1 MCRYVIILCY
11 HSTVDMLTGGFERI
25 FLASW
30 MANVRCPCQQPPPD
44 DTTDSC
50 DTTRHNSLG
59 PSGPLH
65 AITLEVQDPQ
75 DISVEVLLALHD
87 GQASG
92 RIRPTAQQ
100 PYPYGGSKGGLH
112 FEATF
117 DKHVG
122 KTPSTVRNPL

>member
-1 MCRYVIILCY
+1 MRLLSAIV
-11 HSTVDMLTGGFERI
+11 SELTRLQAASEVLSRELDGEREVPMPT
-25 FLASW
+25 L
-30 MANVRCPCQQPPPD
+30 PPN
-44 DTTDSC
+44 DTADSC

-59 PSGPLH
+59 PSGPH
-65 AITLEVQDPQ
+65 AITSEVQDPR
-75 DISVEVLLALHD
+75 DVSAEALLALHD